1 VRRKRSRSRRLIYPE
16 SGEGGLELTAIGD
29 VRITGRLGEGV
40 TCVVCRGEWKGREVT
55 VKLYK
60 ASAVEWHARRHRQ
73 ELAEFE
79 YRRNKAFHE
88 VPGLARYVA
97 RPLAYL
103 ATGPVSALVQ
113 ERLDG
118 LLYHRYY
125 RERNGEVPGSLR
137 EHLRRIVE
145 LAHEAGLYD
154 VDLHA
159 RNVMVVTEN
168 GEPIPKLFDF
178 NYIPFYERPR
188 NPFVALLLKI
198 GLLGRR
204 SRDLRKLRRFHDF
217 SRLENNPVHS
227 DYP

>member
-1 VRRKRSRSRRLIYPE
+1 VKRKLNRERRQIYPE

-40 TCVVCRGEWKGREVT
+40 TCVVCRGEWRDRDVT

-60 ASAVEWHARRHRQ
+60 ASAVEWHARRHHQ

-79 YRRNKAFHE
+79 YRRNMEFYEA
-88 VPGLARYVA
+88 PGLARYVA

-103 ATGPVSALVQ
+103 STGPVSALVQ

-118 LLYHRYY
+118 ILYHRYY
-125 RERNGEVPGSLR
+125 RDRNGEVPDSLV
-137 EHLRRIVE
+137 EHVRRIIE

-159 RNVMVVTEN
+159 RNVMVVSEY

-178 NYIPFYERPR
+178 NYIPFHVRPR
-188 NPFVALLLKI
+188 NPFVALLLKT
-198 GLLGRR
+198 GWLGRR
-204 SRDLRKLRRFHDF
+204 SRDFRKLREFHDF
-217 SRLENNPVHS
+217 KRLEKNPVHS
-227 DYP
+227 DNP